1 MLVTIIS
8 FIIILSVLVFVHEL
22 GHFLAARKFGAK
34 AEEFGLGFPP
44 RIVGWYKNSSG
55 KWRTIF
61 GNAEVVD
68 AADTVYTLNAI
79 PLGGFVKIKGEDG
92 EGKTDTSSFAHKPI
106 WQRSI
111 ILSAGVLMNVLLAV
125 IIISFNLLIGSTQ
138 PIEGVPLQGAIIQ
151 NKHIEISSVAVDS
164 PAAQAGVQA
173 GDTIVSVDNNEIT
186 STENLQNYVGEK
198 AGQVV
203 TYTFKRNNDI
213 ITKEITPVTLKE
225 TNRGGIG
232 ITIAETAFV
241 RFPWYL
247 AIYEGVKTTGY
258 YLWMIIFGFYD
269 LLSRLLTGGGVSADI
284 AGPVG
289 IAVLTGQVASLG
301 FSYLL
306 QFAALLSLN
315 LAVINI
321 LPIPAL
327 DGGRILFLIIEKIKG
342 RPAKQETEALI
353 HNIGFIVLIGLI
365 ILVTF
370 KDIKNLFN

>member
-1 MLVTIIS
+1 MLLTIIS
-8 FIIILSVLVFVHEL
+8 FIVILSVLVLVHEL

-44 RIVGWYKNSSG
+44 RLVGWYKNSSG
-55 KWRTIF
+55 KWKTVF
-61 GNAEVVD
+61 GNKEVTD
-68 AADTVYTLNAI
+68 AVDTVYTLNTI

-92 EGKTDTSSFAHKPI
+92 ENKADNSSFANKPI

-111 ILSAGVLMNVLLAV
+111 ILSAGVVMNVILAAV
-125 IIISFNLLIGSTQ
+125 IISLNLLVGATQ
-138 PIEGVPLQGAIIQ
+138 PIEGVPLDGAIVRDR
-151 NKHIEISSVAVDS
+151 HIAVNSVVVNS
-164 PAAQAGVQA
+164 PAAKAGVQA
-173 GDTIVSVDNNEIT
+173 GDRIISIDNNKIT
-186 STENLQNYVGEK
+186 STEYLQNYVGER
-198 AGQVV
+198 AGKVV
-203 TYTFKRNNDI
+203 TYTFVRNTET
-213 ITKEITPVTLKE
+213 ITKEITPITLEE
-225 TNRGGIG
+225 TSRGGIG
-232 ITIAETAFV
+232 ITISENAFV

-258 YLWMIIFGFYD
+258 YLWLIITGFVD
-269 LLSRLLTGGGVSADI
+269 LLTRLVTGGGVSADI

-289 IAVLTGQVASLG
+289 IAVLTGQVADMG
-301 FSYLL
+301 FPYLL

-353 HNIGFIVLIGLI
+353 HNIGFMLLIGLI

>member
-8 FIIILSVLVFVHEL
+8 FVAILSILVFVHEL

-44 RIVGWYKNSSG
+44 RLFGWYKNASG
-55 KWRTIF
+55 KWKMVF
-61 GNAEVVD
+61 WNAEVKD
-68 AADTVYTLNAI
+68 AVDTVYSLNSI

-92 EGKTDTSSFAHKPI
+92 EGKTDESSFAQKPI
-106 WQRSI
+106 SQRTI
-111 ILSAGVLMNVLLAV
+111 ILAAGVTMNVILAAV
-125 IIISFNLLIGSTQ
+125 IISGILLVGSVQ
-138 PIEGVPLQGAIIQ
+138 PIEGVPLKGAII
-151 NKHIEISSVAVDS
+151 KDRHIQISSVTENS
-164 PAAQAGVQA
+164 PAAQAGVQP
-173 GDTIVSVDNNEIT
+173 GDRIVSINNQEIS
-186 STENLQNYVGEK
+186 STENIQNFVADKSGQTLSYKLQRKNE
-198 AGQVV
+198 
-203 TYTFKRNNDI
+203 F
-213 ITKEITPVTLKE
+213 ITKEITPVILEE

-232 ITIAETAFV
+232 ITISEMASV
-241 RFPWYL
+241 RYPWYL
-247 AIYEGVKTTGY
+247 AAYEGVKTTGY
-258 YLWMIIFGFYD
+258 YLWMILVGFYD
-269 LLSRLLTGGGVSADI
+269 LLSRLVTGGGVSADI

-289 IAVLTGQVASLG
+289 IAVLTGQVVSMG
-301 FSYLL
+301 FAYIL

-342 RPAKQETEALI
+342 RPAKQQTEALI
-353 HNIGFIVLIGLI
+353 HNIGFILLIGLI

>member
-1 MLVTIIS
+1 MLITIIS
-8 FIIILSVLVFVHEL
+8 FIVILSVLVLVHEL

-44 RIVGWYKNSSG
+44 RLIGWYKSTSG
-55 KWRTIF
+55 KWKTVF
-61 GNAEVVD
+61 GNKEVTD
-68 AADTVYTLNAI
+68 AADTVYTLNTI

-92 EGKTDTSSFAHKPI
+92 ENKADNTSFANKPI

-111 ILSAGVLMNVLLAV
+111 ILSAGVVMNVILAAV
-125 IIISFNLLIGSTQ
+125 IISFNLLVGATQ
-138 PIEGVPLQGAIIQ
+138 PIEGVPLKGAIVRDR
-151 NKHIEISSVAVDS
+151 HIAVNSVVVDS
-164 PAAQAGVQA
+164 PAAQAGVQP
-173 GDTIVSVDNNEIT
+173 GDRIISVDNNEIN
-186 STENLQNYVGEK
+186 STEFLQNYVGERS
-198 AGQVV
+198 GQVV
-203 TYTFKRNNDI
+203 AYTFVRDTET
-213 ITKEITPVTLKE
+213 ITKEITPITLEE
-225 TNRGGIG
+225 TSRGGIG
-232 ITIAETAFV
+232 ITISENAFV

-258 YLWMIIFGFYD
+258 YLWLIITGFVD
-269 LLSRLLTGGGVSADI
+269 LLTRLVTGGGVSADI

-289 IAVLTGQVASLG
+289 IAVLTGQVADMG
-301 FSYLL
+301 FPYLL

-327 DGGRILFLIIEKIKG
+327 DGGRILFLVIEKIKG

-353 HNIGFIVLIGLI
+353 HNIGFMLLIGLI